1 MYLIFTDYVQEHNY
15 KLVAN
20 KRFNTSTRNDSVV
33 CLAKKQQG
41 SVNNDLRWLKSD
53 DTVKIFAI

>member
-1 MYLIFTDYVQEHNY
+1 MYLIFANYVQEHNC
-15 KLVAN
+15 KLVAD
-20 KRFNTSTRNDSVV
+20 KHFNTLARNDSTV

-41 SVNNDLRWLKSD
+41 SVNNNLRWLKSD